1 MGVSETSSSGMSSFW
16 NVYDYL
22 LEEEKTVVQKLPSQL
37 YLAGMVLADRACV
50 SIIDL

>member
-22 LEEEKTVVQKLPSQL
+22 LEEEKTVVKK
-37 YLAGMVLADRACV
+37 LADCIWRA
-50 SIIDL
+50 